1 MSFLKNQ
8 LNFIFICKSVDIQ
21 SHVCYNDI
29 VIKNQQRK
37 DVSYVTD
44 TIKLKMAITRSGIT
58 KKKVAEKLGLSDMGL
73 YKKINNASEFK
84 ASEISVLQEMLHLT
98 QLERDNIFFATN
110 VDCKST
116 KTLIP

>member
-1 MSFLKNQ
+1 M
-8 LNFIFICKSVDIQ
+8 
-21 SHVCYNDI
+21 
-29 VIKNQQRK
+29 
-37 DVSYVTD
+37 TD

-73 YKKINNASEFK
+73 YKKINNVSEFK